1 MVQSSH
7 GEDTKYYDVG
17 DRRRSPPRYERS
29 ILERLHGVSRAQ
41 NPISC
46 SVRLLTHIADDRL
59 ASESALMCLLD
70 WHCVMQQK
78 VCASE
83 KRGSKVAFSCR
94 EPWRRA
100 ARPGQRTP
108 GGTMTLSRSPAQQ
121 APRQALTGRCPLSCS
136 ARPPCSSP
144 AASRWAGRCWAAPAS
159 SLSRSLPEI

>member
-78 VCASE
+78 VVLL
-83 KRGSKVAFSCR
+83 KREAQRWPSAAGS
-94 EPWRRA
+94 
-100 ARPGQRTP
+100 P
-108 GGTMTLSRSPAQQ
+108 GGEQRGQGSGHRV
-121 APRQALTGRCPLSCS
+121 GR
-136 ARPPCSSP
+136 
-144 AASRWAGRCWAAPAS
+144 
-159 SLSRSLPEI
+159 